1 MRTRVWLILPVMIF
15 SFSCA
20 SVGGRTGDA
29 IRVVDSVDLDR
40 YTGVWYEIARLPN
53 SFEKGLVCTTATY
66 TVKEDGRITVV
77 NEGRKGSA
85 VGRKSRAVGTAWV
98 VDPAE
103 PAKLKVSFF
112 WPFASDYWI
121 IALDAEQYRYAVVAG
136 LNRRFLWVLSR
147 EPFVED
153 SLYERLLDSAR
164 AMGFDTDALYRVP
177 QVCD

>member
-1 MRTRVWLILPVMIF
+1 MRTRFWLVLPVLILG
-15 SFSCA
+15 FSCA
-20 SVGGRTGDA
+20 TVGERTGGT
-29 IRVVDSVDLDR
+29 IRVVESVDLDR
-40 YTGVWYEIARLPN
+40 YVGAWYEIARLPN

-66 TVKEDGRITVV
+66 TVTEDGRIRVV
-77 NEGRKGSA
+77 NEGRKESA
-85 VGRKSRAVGTAWV
+85 AGKKSRAVGTAWV

-121 IALDAEQYRYAVVAG
+121 IALDRETYRYAVVASS
-136 LNRRFLWVLSR
+136 NRRYLWVLSR
-147 EPFVED
+147 EPFMEE

-164 AMGFDTDALYRVP
+164 AMGFDTNALYRVP